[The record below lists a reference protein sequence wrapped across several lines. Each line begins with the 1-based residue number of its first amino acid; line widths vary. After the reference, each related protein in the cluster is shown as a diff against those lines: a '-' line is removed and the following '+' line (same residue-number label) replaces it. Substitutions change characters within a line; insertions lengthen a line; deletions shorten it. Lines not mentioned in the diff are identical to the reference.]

1 MTPVIPL
8 DQRFTARPDVL
19 VRELDG
25 EAVLLDLASQSY
37 FGLNPSGFKIW
48 ELLVRELTVGEVVE
62 TLEREVDADRA
73 TLLADVVE
81 LSARL
86 AEAGL
91 LLPRA

>member
-1 MTPVIPL
+1 MTPAIPL

-37 FGLNPSGFKIW
+37 FGLNPSGFRIW

-62 TLEREVDADRA
+62 TLEREVDVDRA

-81 LSARL
+81 LSVRL

>member
-1 MTPVIPL
+1 MTPVIQL
-8 DQRFTARPDVL
+8 DQRFTPRPDVL

-25 EAVLLDLASQSY
+25 EAVLLDLASRSY
-37 FGLNPSGFKIW
+37 FGLNSSGSRIW
-48 ELLVRELTVGEVVE
+48 ELLARELTVGEVVE
-62 TLEREVDADRA
+62 TLEREFDVERS

>member
-37 FGLNPSGFKIW
+37 FGLNPSGFRIW

-62 TLEREVDADRA
+62 TLEREVDADRT

-81 LSARL
+81 LTDRL